1 MRIKLLPSL
10 KEDKHYLVFQGN
22 KDNVEKA
29 LLEFLGILGMSK
41 ANPVIIE
48 FKKNVGILSFNRK
61 YADDIKS
68 ALVFYNIHTLGISGT
83 IKKAKEKFIQG
94 KV

>member
-83 IKKAKEKFIQG
+83 IKKAKEKFIKG